1 MTKSNDRDNSIK
13 RVDEDW
19 KQQIAQEK
27 AAAGAK
33 DEAQPRQQAE
43 ESRPE
48 PVTSELFL
56 RFLSSLAA
64 QAVSALGEMPNPMT
78 GAVEE
83 NLDNAKYLID
93 TIGAI
98 EEKTRGNLS
107 QEESRMLKEML
118 YTLRMKFVAKTSP
131 GGTAPA
137 PEKDG

>member
-1 MTKSNDRDNSIK
+1 MTESNDRDKLIK

-33 DEAQPRQQAE
+33 DEAQSRQRAE

-56 RFLSSLAA
+56 RFLSGLAA
-64 QAVSALGEMPNPMT
+64 QAISALGEMPNPMT

-107 QEESRMLKEML
+107 QEESRMLKDML

-131 GGTAPA
+131 GGAAPA